1 MGLTRAQDSHDRFI
15 FGSDIIKLNKNSDN
29 LNILDVGCGSGN
41 FYTYIKKNFQNH
53 KYLGIDFDGNHIKA
67 SKFKQK
73 EFKLITKDLRG
84 EWFFGEFDFV
94 WSSEVIEHIMDDN
107 SFFSKL
113 VKSTKKNGYI
123 IITTPYINSI
133 RNFSIKYPWH
143 AYVSKTENGEHV
155 RQGYSENDLYNFAK
169 IHNLE
174 LKNIYFITECDD
186 YRVKNL
192 FKINNGIK
200 CYIFNFLYFIKIFK
214 YKRYVSI
221 DDVQNKLK
229 YYCIAAIFKKKID

>member
-1 MGLTRAQDSHDRFI
+1 M
-15 FGSDIIKLNKNSDN
+15 IILFSLNWLN
-29 LNILDVGCGSGN
+29 L
-41 FYTYIKKNFQNH
+41 Q
-53 KYLGIDFDGNHIKA
+53 
-67 SKFKQK
+67 
-73 EFKLITKDLRG
+73 
-84 EWFFGEFDFV
+84 
-94 WSSEVIEHIMDDN
+94 
-107 SFFSKL
+107 
-113 VKSTKKNGYI
+113 KKNGYI

-133 RNFSIKYPWH
+133 QNFSLKYPWH
-143 AYVSKTENGEHV
+143 AYVSKTENGGHV

-200 CYIFNFLYFIKIFK
+200 CYVFNFLYFIKIFK

-229 YYCIAAIFKKKID
+229 YYCIAAIFKKKD